1 MGVENKV
8 VGIEAAKSSE
18 YSCLY
23 GDKGN
28 APTENSSENQNNFFI
43 SILNL

>member
-1 MGVENKV
+1 MCVGNKV

-18 YSCLY
+18 YSFLF
-23 GDKGN
+23 GGKGN
-28 APTENSSENQNNFFI
+28 APTENSSENKKNFI

>member
-1 MGVENKV
+1 MCVENKV

-18 YSCLY
+18 YSFLF
-23 GDKGN
+23 GEKDN
-28 APTENSSENQNNFFI
+28 APKENSSEIQNNFI

>member
-1 MGVENKV
+1 MCVENKV

-18 YSCLY
+18 YSFLL
-23 GDKGN
+23 GEKSN
-28 APTENSSENQNNFFI
+28 APTESSSENQNNFI